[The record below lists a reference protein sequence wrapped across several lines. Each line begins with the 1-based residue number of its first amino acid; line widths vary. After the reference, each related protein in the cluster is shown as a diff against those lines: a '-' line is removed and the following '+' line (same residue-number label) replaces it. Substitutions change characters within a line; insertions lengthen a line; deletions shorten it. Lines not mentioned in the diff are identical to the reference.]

1 MTDFKVLPKIIV
13 LHRFLGLCY
22 PNQMKLTWKS
32 FEDLSTITVDKGM
45 VEDHLPTAVMA
56 GLRRIK
62 KQFIGRHYDPKETER
77 IRNDVHQEYRQR
89 ATARRRRKDFG
100 GEYFEG
106 CDDGGSSGLRNGNQ
120 RVTTGNEGVKRSE
133 AELGYER
140 GGVQNGTSL
149 QESRVSD
156 SGSQSIQVA
165 VTLEEDIHTHSSGHR
180 PQFEEVKLQESQS
193 YGAAAKASAF
203 LQALGKPQASPVA
216 VQPKEL
222 ALEMEEML

>member
-1 MTDFKVLPKIIV
+1 
-13 LHRFLGLCY
+13 
-22 PNQMKLTWKS
+22 MKLTWKS

-62 KQFIGRHYDPKETER
+62 KQFIGCHYDPKETER
-77 IRNDVHQEYRQR
+77 IRTDAHLEYRQR

-100 GEYFEG
+100 GESFEG

-120 RVTTGNEGVKRSE
+120 RVTTGNEGVKWSE

-140 GGVQNGTSL
+140 GVVQNRTSL

-156 SGSQSIQVA
+156 SGSQTIQVA
-165 VTLEEDIHTHSSGHR
+165 VTLEEDIHIHSSGHR
-180 PQFEEVKLQESQS
+180 PQFEEVKLQESPS
-193 YGAAAKASAF
+193 HGAAAKASAF
-203 LQALGKPQASPVA
+203 LQALGKPQASPAA
-216 VQPKEL
+216 VSAQPEEL

>member
-1 MTDFKVLPKIIV
+1 
-13 LHRFLGLCY
+13 
-22 PNQMKLTWKS
+22 MKLTWKS

-62 KQFIGRHYDPKETER
+62 KQFIGRRRYDPKETER
-77 IRNDVHQEYRQR
+77 VRIDAHQEYRQR

-100 GEYFEG
+100 GESFEG
-106 CDDGGSSGLRNGNQ
+106 CDDSGSSGPRNGNQ
-120 RVTTGNEGVKRSE
+120 RVTNGNEGVKRSE

-140 GGVQNGTSL
+140 SGVENRTSL

-156 SGSQSIQVA
+156 SGSQSQAIQVA

-180 PQFEEVKLQESQS
+180 PQFEEVKLQESPS
-193 YGAAAKASAF
+193 HGAAAKASAF
-203 LQALGKPQASPVA
+203 LQALGKPQASPA
-216 VQPKEL
+216 AISAQPEEL